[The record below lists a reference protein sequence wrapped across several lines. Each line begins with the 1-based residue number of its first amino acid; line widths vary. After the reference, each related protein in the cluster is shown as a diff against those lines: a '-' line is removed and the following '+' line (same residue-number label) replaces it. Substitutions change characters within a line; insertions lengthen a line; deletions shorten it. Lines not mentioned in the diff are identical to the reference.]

1 VAKLRIPRASFPRN
15 RRVNTKN
22 KVLKQ
27 DMKKNEPS
35 KILPYQTLLFLPLF
49 FLPFVKTLRS
59 SLPSKFANKVLESV
73 WFNGGEKRDFNG
85 WRGGILNCFM
95 FDSKRGWEDF

>member
-1 VAKLRIPRASFPRN
+1 MNPPKSSPIKLFYSFH
-15 RRVNTKN
+15 
-22 KVLKQ
+22 
-27 DMKKNEPS
+27 
-35 KILPYQTLLFLPLF
+35 F
-49 FLPFVKTLRS
+49 FFYLFVKTLRS

-85 WRGGILNCFM
+85 WRGGISNCFM

>member
-1 VAKLRIPRASFPRN
+1 MNPPKSSPLKFFYSFHFCF
-15 RRVNTKN
+15 
-22 KVLKQ
+22 
-27 DMKKNEPS
+27 PS
-35 KILPYQTLLFLPLF
+35 FLSKHSLP
-49 FLPFVKTLRS
+49 
-59 SLPSKFANKVLESV
+59 LPSKLANKVLTYESV